1 MEGTNHADDNVGQMG
16 DRIYEL
22 TEKVNKIKQ

>member
-1 MEGTNHADDNVGQMG
+1 MEGTQYEDDNVGQMG

-22 TEKVNKIKQ
+22 NEKVNKIK